1 MLDTRNVLKISSPLR
16 KKNHLE
22 TDYQKFRK
30 ELTEKLSSGC
40 NEVIPK
46 LKKEL
51 KKMVIGVAFESK
63 SKEVCDKMIADSDD
77 IVNEMLAAMFSVY
90 TNKESK

>member
-1 MLDTRNVLKISSPLR
+1 
-16 KKNHLE
+16 
-22 TDYQKFRK
+22 
-30 ELTEKLSSGC
+30 
-40 NEVIPK
+40 
-46 LKKEL
+46 
-51 KKMVIGVAFESK
+51 VAFESK